1 MPVIAI
7 AVNNTNKM
15 ATKYKGIDERQIKCC
30 DNADNTIEAGI
41 SFEQLENG
49 TNVLRF
55 HFLDMIAGKV
65 LDQRTKTM
73 FGMRQTIELLHE
85 KLKIEGFDV

>member
-1 MPVIAI
+1 ME
-7 AVNNTNKM
+7 
-15 ATKYKGIDERQIKCC
+15 TKYNGIDERQIKCC
-30 DNADNTIEAGI
+30 DNSDNTIEAGI

-55 HFLDMIAGKV
+55 HFLELIGGKV

-73 FGMRQTIELLHE
+73 YLDKKNTAELIKSLNE
-85 KLKIEGFDV
+85 LNFD

>member
-1 MPVIAI
+1 
-7 AVNNTNKM
+7 M

-55 HFLDMIAGKV
+55 HFLDMIAGKI
-65 LDQRTKTM
+65 LDQKTKTM
-73 FGMRQTIELLHE
+73 YLNKKNTKKLIRELHNILSTFE
-85 KLKIEGFDV
+85 